1 MLFSRTLQV
10 ICRVF
15 FATVTRVVRRGG
27 ALRDHPNN
35 SCEGNCNRELM
46 RRRMQLLYFPVM
58 AFSWTDLFVDRI
70 SLE

>member
-1 MLFSRTLQV
+1 MLFPRALQE
-10 ICRVF
+10 ICLVF
-15 FATVTRVVRRGG
+15 LATVTRVVTRGG

-46 RRRMQLLYFPVM
+46 SRRMQLLYFPVT